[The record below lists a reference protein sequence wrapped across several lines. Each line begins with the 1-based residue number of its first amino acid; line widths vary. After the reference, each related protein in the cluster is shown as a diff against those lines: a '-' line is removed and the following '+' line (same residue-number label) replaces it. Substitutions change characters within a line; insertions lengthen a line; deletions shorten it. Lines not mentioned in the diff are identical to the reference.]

1 MCVATVIEK
10 STNIA
15 TSVLHQ
21 LSIKKAII
29 CSCPVASY
37 YDLEVW
43 NHHVNGTAF
52 ESGLR
57 S

>member
-37 YDLEVW
+37 YDLESLKSPCKW
-43 NHHVNGTAF
+43 NSF
-52 ESGLR
+52 
-57 S
+57 